1 MDKPAEMFDR
11 EYEWSALTRFIIDP
25 QPGATLGVVS
35 GRRRQ
40 GKTFLLDAACR
51 AAGGFYFGATEA
63 ADAESLRRFSAAL
76 TEHSRPAT
84 PYHFAHWAEAI
95 DALLALGS
103 ERPLPVVIDEFPYLS
118 KANPELP
125 SVIQEAFRP
134 LRDQRTAS
142 QTRLLLCGS
151 ALSFM
156 GKLLAGNA
164 PLRGRSGLELL
175 VRPLDHRLAA
185 EFWDIT
191 DPRLALMVNSIVGG
205 TPAYRREF
213 ARGDSPAD
221 MADFDDWVVR
231 TVLNPETPLFREA
244 RYLLAEEP
252 DLRDTTLYLSV
263 LGAVADGNATRGGMA
278 GYLERK
284 ATDIAHPINVL
295 EDAGLL
301 HRDADVFRENRPTY
315 RIAEPLIGFYHAI
328 MRPVWDQL
336 ERPGSAN
343 RVWQA
348 SRRRFVS
355 NVLGPHFE
363 QVCRD
368 WALHHAEPDLLG
380 GLPARV
386 GHGTV
391 HDPTTRTGHE
401 IDVAIIG
408 IADSGKAPLLAIGE
422 AKWNDTM
429 GAAHID
435 RLRRI
440 RDLITRAGRYDT
452 SHTKM
457 ICFSGAGFND
467 KAHRAATSSPDLH
480 LVDLPALYGQN

>member
-1 MDKPAEMFDR
+1 
-11 EYEWSALTRFIIDP
+11 
-25 QPGATLGVVS
+25 
-35 GRRRQ
+35 
-40 GKTFLLDAACR
+40 
-51 AAGGFYFGATEA
+51 
-63 ADAESLRRFSAAL
+63 
-76 TEHSRPAT
+76 
-84 PYHFAHWAEAI
+84 
-95 DALLALGS
+95 
-103 ERPLPVVIDEFPYLS
+103 
-118 KANPELP
+118 
-125 SVIQEAFRP
+125 
-134 LRDQRTAS
+134 
-142 QTRLLLCGS
+142 
-151 ALSFM
+151 

-348 SRRRFVS
+348 SYRRFVS

-386 GHGTV
+386 GHGIV
-391 HDPTTRTGHE
+391 HDPATRTGHE

-408 IADSGKAPLLAIGE
+408 VADSGKAPLLAIGE

-435 RLRRI
+435 RLRHI

-457 ICFSGAGFND
+457 ICFSGAGFNG
-467 KAHRAATSSPDLH
+467 KAHQAAASSPDLH
-480 LVDLPALYGQN
+480 LIDLPALYGQN